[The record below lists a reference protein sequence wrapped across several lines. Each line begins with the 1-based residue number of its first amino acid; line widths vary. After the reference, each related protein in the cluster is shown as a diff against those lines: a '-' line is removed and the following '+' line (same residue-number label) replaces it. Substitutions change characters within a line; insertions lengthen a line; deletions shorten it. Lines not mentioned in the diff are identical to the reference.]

1 MRAVFTEPVTVASDA
16 RYAGAGPRRL
26 HLNACGCGRIENIAG
41 RKPATVECA
50 RERVLNCSEAGSS
63 KNEDHV
69 GRSRNEDRV
78 GRRQRVERGLI
89 ASNVGNPLKTG
100 AGAVS

>member
-50 RERVLNCSEAGSS
+50 RERALNCREAGS
-63 KNEDHV
+63 E
-69 GRSRNEDRV
+69 RS
-78 GRRQRVERGLI
+78 VESVAELGQAKTRI
-89 ASNVGNPLKTG
+89 ASAEVETRIASAIGR
-100 AGAVS
+100 A

>member
-1 MRAVFTEPVTVASDA
+1 MRAVFTEQVTVASDA

-50 RERVLNCSEAGSS
+50 RERALNCREAGSESAFPRATS
-63 KNEDHV
+63 K
-69 GRSRNEDRV
+69 NEDRV
-78 GRRQRVERGLI
+78 GRSQSVEQAAHSQQR
-89 ASNVGNPLKTG
+89 
-100 AGAVS
+100 

>member
-16 RYAGAGPRRL
+16 RYADAGPRRL

-50 RERVLNCSEAGSS
+50 RERALNCREAGS
-63 KNEDHV
+63 ERAVV
-69 GRSRNEDRV
+69 GQAKTR
-78 GRRQRVERGLI
+78 I
-89 ASNVGNPLKTG
+89 ASAEVETRIAS
-100 AGAVS
+100 AGGRA